1 MFFEQAG
8 KMNRLIVFVM
18 VIGAVLVGT
27 LPTAVDGSPS
37 DERPLDRDMPWNI
50 AAYRQTP
57 QFQWID
63 SKSPIKSLVYANE
76 PFNGQPTE
84 VFAFYATPG
93 SLAGNP
99 ELDKDLPAVVLIH
112 GGGGTAFAEWVQ
124 LWAKRGYAAI
134 AMDLSGRQPTAPEFD
149 AASGELKIQKD
160 HRKLERVRLK
170 NGGPEHGH
178 VQKFSNVGGDLS
190 DDWQVHSVAA
200 VMRAHSLIRSFAEV
214 NPEKTAVTGIS
225 WGGYMTCLVASLDHR
240 FRAAVPVYG
249 CGYLYEGESVQKRQI
264 DSLPDQQRAE
274 WIAMYDPSAWLPQ
287 CQVPILFV
295 NGTNDVH
302 YPLNSYAK
310 SYSLVQGPRQIRIE
324 VNMRH
329 GHPPGWE
336 PQEIGLFIDHLLI
349 GGQAL
354 PVFESPEMTGQRLT
368 ANCNVAAL
376 PATAQLHFTTDT
388 GLLSDRKWQ
397 SVEATFDQDSGVVSA
412 TVPEEAL
419 IWFVSATDSR
429 GAMTSSEVLFAK

>member
-1 MFFEQAG
+1 M
-8 KMNRLIVFVM
+8 KPLIVF
-18 VIGAVLVGT
+18 I
-27 LPTAVDGSPS
+27 TAIALNLTSVCAKAAD
-37 DERPLDRDMPWNI
+37 DRRFDVDMPWNI
-50 AAYRQTP
+50 AAYRQAP
-57 QFQWID
+57 QFQWIN
-63 SKSPIKSLVYANE
+63 SESPIRSLLYANE
-76 PFNGQPTE
+76 PFQGQPTE

-99 ELDKDLPAVVLIH
+99 KLDKDLPAIVLIH

-149 AASGELKIQKD
+149 AVSGELKIQKD

-178 VQKFSNVGGDLS
+178 VEKFRNVGADLS
-190 DDWQVHSVAA
+190 DDWQVHAVAA

-225 WGGYMTCLVASLDHR
+225 WGGYMTCLVASLDDR
-240 FRAAVPVYG
+240 FQAAVPVYG
-249 CGYLYEGESVQKRQI
+249 CGFLYEGESVQKRQI
-264 DSLPDQQRAE
+264 DALPEKQRAE
-274 WIAMYDPSAWLPQ
+274 WIAMYDPSALLPQ
-287 CQVPILFV
+287 CRVPILFV

-302 YPLNSYAK
+302 YPLNSYSK
-310 SYSLVQGPRQIRIE
+310 SYNLVQGTRQIRIE

-336 PQEIGLFIDHLLI
+336 PQEIGLFVDQFLR

-354 PVFESPEMTGQRLT
+354 PVFESPEMNGRLLT
-368 ANCNVAAL
+368 ANCAVAAL
-376 PATAQLHFTTDT
+376 PATAQLHFTTDD

-397 SVEATFDQDSGVVSA
+397 SVKATFDQQLGVVSA
-412 TVPEEAL
+412 IVPEDAL
-419 IWFVSATDSR
+419 IWFVSVTDSR
-429 GAMTSSEVLFAK
+429 AAMTSSEVLFAE